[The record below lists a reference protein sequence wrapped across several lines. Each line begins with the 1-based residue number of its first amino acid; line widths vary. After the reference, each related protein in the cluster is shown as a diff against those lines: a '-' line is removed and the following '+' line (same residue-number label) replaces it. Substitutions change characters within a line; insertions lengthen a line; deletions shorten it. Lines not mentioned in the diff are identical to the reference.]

1 MVDTAMTNEQPSSSP
16 VAGGQQS
23 LPDVPVDTTL
33 STDPSSDLASL
44 YKSKKEW
51 VKQMRLQFSIR
62 PEFEITQNIIHSDGT
77 LNQDYF
83 RPPKDAPRPGQEPVR
98 KWTERERALLI
109 EGIGLYGIGHFRE
122 ISEKLLPAWSV
133 NDLRIK
139 CIRLIGRQN
148 LQLYRDWKGTE
159 EDIQREYQRNKDIG
173 LRFSMWKGSCL
184 VYDDDGHV
192 LKAILATEPSA
203 TTGENGKDASA
214 IAE

>member
-1 MVDTAMTNEQPSSSP
+1 MVDTAMTNERQSPSVEDGKESMTDTS
-16 VAGGQQS
+16 VE
-23 LPDVPVDTTL
+23 TTL
-33 STDPSSDLASL
+33 PKNTPCDLTSL

-51 VKQMRLQFSIR
+51 VKQMRLQFSVR
-62 PEFEITQNIIHSDGT
+62 PEFEITQNIIHSDGS

-98 KWTERERALLI
+98 KWTDRERALLI

-122 ISEKLLPAWSV
+122 ISEKFLPAWST

-159 EDIQREYQRNKDIG
+159 EDIQREYQRNKEIG
-173 LRFSMWKGSCL
+173 MRFNMWKGSCL

-203 TTGENGKDASA
+203 TADENGKNEEDVD
-214 IAE
+214 